1 MDYSTIFALMFVIL
15 CIYWVAGLLVCMLY
29 QDYQI
34 TVGHYDDEHELIVI
48 LFWPIVIIVALIKL
62 IIAIIRR

>member
-1 MDYSTIFALMFVIL
+1 MDYSAVAALIFVLL

-29 QDYQI
+29 QDYMII
-34 TVGHYDDEHELIVI
+34 TSHYDDDHELIVI

-62 IIAIIRR
+62 IICVIRR